1 MTEHIKAQYVQ
12 DGKPADTDQDPAKRG
27 LDWCPFFI
35 FLKRERA
42 NMQDLLI
49 EYKRALKNARKQ
61 YEPFKEKE
69 EHQLS
74 VQDKHDKKMIASMV
88 SDLEYVVEW
97 LQIGREPGARR
108 GLDRRSVYQRTILA
122 NPEVLEALSHEY
134 TLIQEKEREVS
145 ERDKKRIDDALSVLT
160 DREKDVFF
168 MHTTQGLSFSEI
180 ADMLD
185 VKKGTVQKHMERA
198 RTKMSKKVQERL
210 FRVAE

>member
-1 MTEHIKAQYVQ
+1 
-12 DGKPADTDQDPAKRG
+12 
-27 LDWCPFFI
+27 
-35 FLKRERA
+35 
-42 NMQDLLI
+42 MQDLLI
-49 EYKRALKNARKQ
+49 EYKRSLKDARKR
-61 YEPFKEKE
+61 YEQLKDKE
-69 EHQLS
+69 EKQMS
-74 VQDKHDKKMIASMV
+74 DQDKHDQKMIASMV

-97 LQIGREPGARR
+97 LEIGREPGARR

-145 ERDKKRIDDALSVLT
+145 ERDKRRIDEALSVLT

-180 ADMLD
+180 AIMLD

-210 FRVAE
+210 FKAAE

>member
-1 MTEHIKAQYVQ
+1 
-12 DGKPADTDQDPAKRG
+12 
-27 LDWCPFFI
+27 
-35 FLKRERA
+35 
-42 NMQDLLI
+42 MQDLLI

-108 GLDRRSVYQRTILA
+108 GLDRRSVYQRTLLA
-122 NPEVLEALSHEY
+122 KPEVLEALSHEY
-134 TLIQEKEREVS
+134 TIIQEKGTEIS
-145 ERDKKRIDDALSVLT
+145 ERDKKRIDEALSVLT

-168 MHTTQGLSFSEI
+168 MHTTQGLSFCEI
-180 ADMLD
+180 AVMLD

-210 FRVAE
+210 FRTAE

>member
-1 MTEHIKAQYVQ
+1 
-12 DGKPADTDQDPAKRG
+12 
-27 LDWCPFFI
+27 
-35 FLKRERA
+35 
-42 NMQDLLI
+42 MQDLLI

-145 ERDKKRIDDALSVLT
+145 ERDKNELMKLIRFNRSRKGCILYAHNTRIIV
-160 DREKDVFF
+160 
-168 MHTTQGLSFSEI
+168 
-180 ADMLD
+180 
-185 VKKGTVQKHMERA
+185 
-198 RTKMSKKVQERL
+198 
-210 FRVAE
+210 